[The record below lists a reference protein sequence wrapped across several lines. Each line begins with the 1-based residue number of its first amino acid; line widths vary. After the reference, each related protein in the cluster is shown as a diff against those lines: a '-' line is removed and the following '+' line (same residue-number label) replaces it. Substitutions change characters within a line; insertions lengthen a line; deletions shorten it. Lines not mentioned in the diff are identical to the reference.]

1 MREWNGKV
9 AVTATASTS
18 PTIFLLMNPRR
29 WFVEAVARFIYANAK
44 WTLNIMEFEAYFFWK
59 AIARRKKCNNET
71 RKASG
76 EQKAEKKEAFSFR
89 CYNLQHMCYNHNI
102 QFSPFRW
109 YGVQLR
115 LVQSSRCGFI
125 RTEWKIHRT
134 PRTSWNTS
142 SHSFT
147 SALQLIMQFYPMKND
162 TEIIILLSW
171 SDNSFPLYICI
182 AHTHGHCGEIM
193 CIIRKHWDRNGN
205 SNQRA
210 SFFHSIENLHA
221 PIKNQYEKIS

>member
-147 SALQLIMQFYPMKND
+147 SALHLIMQFYPMKND

-182 AHTHGHCGEIM
+182 AHTHTRPLWRNNVYHPKALRSQWKFQSTCGL
-193 CIIRKHWDRNGN
+193 
-205 SNQRA
+205 
-210 SFFHSIENLHA
+210 SFTLL
-221 PIKNQYEKIS
+221 KTCMRQ